1 MILPGNG
8 SNSAVFCDFSR
19 LGRQSVL
26 TLEGIF
32 LCLKCR
38 GWNDCP
44 AFGKLCPVSSRVVI
58 VPDKFKGTLTAME
71 AARAIARGW
80 RRVRPGD
87 RLELIP
93 MSDGGDGFGETIALQ
108 EKGRRRRVKTV
119 NAAGQS
125 IWAPWWWV
133 ARSRTAIIETAK
145 VVGLAP
151 LPPDKFHPFDLD
163 TYGLGILISKI
174 LEREIVARL
183 LIGLGG
189 SATNDGG
196 FGMARSLGWR
206 FRGKNREWIVRWTDL
221 TALESIVFPTRKAK
235 RLGVVAA
242 VDVQNPL
249 LGAKGASRIYGPQ
262 KGLRERDMPLAESC
276 LARLSECFQKQTGRP
291 EAHRPGAG
299 AAGGLGFGCYAFLDG
314 KSCSGFEMFAKS
326 ARLEQRLSQTDLVL
340 TGEGAIDQSSLMGK
354 GVGQVAKWCRDH
366 QKPCIALG
374 GTALQSSAADF
385 WKLYAIVPEVAEKGK
400 ALEKPRLCLT
410 QLAEKAAREWE
421 ERAESPKKPKGERPL
436 DSSIGLP
443 KKKAAKPL
451 ENKVGQP
458 DDEFGSPFRP
468 RFQTLDENR
477 KCVVEG

>member
-1 MILPGNG
+1 MQGRL
-8 SNSAVFCDFSR
+8 SR
-19 LGRQSVL
+19 RREFVVCSR
-26 TLEGIF
+26 
-32 LCLKCR
+32 CR
-38 GWNDCP
+38 GWNGCP
-44 AFGKLCPVSSRVVI
+44 VFGNLCSVSSRIVI

-71 AARAIARGW
+71 AASAIARGW
-80 RRVRPGD
+80 RRVRPRD

-108 EKGRRRRVKTV
+108 EKGRRRRAKTS

-125 IWAPWWWV
+125 IWSPWWWIP
-133 ARSRTAIIETAK
+133 RSRTAIIETAQ
-145 VVGLAP
+145 VVGLAQ
-151 LPPDKFHPFDLD
+151 LPPDEFHPFDLD

-196 FGMARSLGWR
+196 FGMARSLGWL
-206 FRGKNREWIVRWTDL
+206 FRGGNREWIVRWTDL
-221 TALESIVFPTRKAK
+221 TALESIVSPIRRAK
-235 RLGVVAA
+235 SLEVVAA

-249 LGAKGASRIYGPQ
+249 LGAEGASRIYGPQ
-262 KGLRERDMPLAESC
+262 KGLRERDMPSAEAC

-314 KSCSGFEMFAKS
+314 KSRSGFEVFAKS
-326 ARLEQRLSQTDLVL
+326 ARLERRLSQADLVL
-340 TGEGAIDQSSLMGK
+340 TGEGAVDPSSLMGK

-374 GTALQSSAADF
+374 GMAAQSPAADF

-400 ALEKPRLCLT
+400 ALEKPRLCLA
-410 QLAEKAAREWE
+410 QLAEKAAREWGG
-421 ERAESPKKPKGERPL
+421 RGKAPKNKKGERPL
-436 DSSIGLP
+436 NSAIGLP
-443 KKKAAKPL
+443 KKKTAKPL
-451 ENKVGQP
+451 ENKVG
-458 DDEFGSPFRP
+458 
-468 RFQTLDENR
+468 
-477 KCVVEG
+477 